1 MKKKTYV
8 RAEQKLVNIATDSVL
23 FTNSSEEGPGD
34 GSIGGGG
41 GGNNSGGYSILSGFM
56 LGSFAG
62 SQDS

>member
-23 FTNSSEEGPGD
+23 FTNSSEEGPG
-34 GSIGGGG
+34 GGG

-62 SQDS
+62 GQDS

>member
-34 GSIGGGG
+34 GGIGGG

-62 SQDS
+62 GQDS